1 MQQALD
7 ARVLSSSFDGFLTEM
22 EQCVSHA
29 GQLLLFTGERLRLE
43 VMLLR
48 HEKSPQ
54 VIWGLRRHEDWAFKA
69 TLLRFARS
77 NQAVHLLL
85 VTEGAG
91 AHEIRGWVV
100 SRTMNDFWA
109 SALTPEQALQLWER
123 CAASSVTLE
132 PAGYV

>member
-7 ARVLSSSFDGFLTEM
+7 ARALSSSFDGFM
-22 EQCVSHA
+22 AAVEQHVSHS
-29 GQLLLFTGERLRLE
+29 GQLLLFTGDRLRLD

-48 HEKSPQ
+48 QEKNPQ

-77 NQAVHLLL
+77 SQPVHLLL
-85 VTEGAG
+85 VTEGAD
-91 AHEIRGWVV
+91 AQQVHGWVV

-109 SALTPEQALQLWER
+109 SPLTPEQGLQLWER
-123 CAASSVTLE
+123 CAAPSAVLE
-132 PAGYV
+132 PAGSA